1 MPYIAAFA
9 TLAGSSMQASAQGK
23 AADAQ
28 AASDAL
34 RLEEEKR
41 VREQL
46 RQDTGIQRSI
56 ADQAFADYDAGLI
69 TLAQAQERAANTI
82 GNVQTEIA
90 QSQLSDT
97 AKMTEMANFR
107 PYSIKTATGG
117 TFFDK
122 DTGAAGFN
130 LSPEMQAYQKS
141 LYGTAQ
147 GAAAGLTATP
157 QEAAAQYMQQQ
168 QGLLQPQR
176 TAEDLALRNQQLSR
190 GRIGMGISSEA
201 AGAGVG
207 GYVNQEQFQR
217 DRARAQADA
226 QIAANATQAGQTQQA
241 NQLQYTQ
248 GLFNAGNAPEQYGM
262 NQLTLGGNMGAQQ
275 AQAGAVQAG
284 IFGTGMGNVYSNLG
298 AAANT
303 YGQGAL
309 RTPQAML
316 TGAQES
322 YQRQQ
327 TGLTGLEGNQ
337 LQYKAMNT
345 PNPLIPGSA
354 YAGAAMGNN
363 LMNMGLNKLNNQ
375 INPSTNSNNN
385 NPAPVVTASQ
395 LNQLNSLG
403 IQRNPFEV

>member
-1 MPYIAAFA
+1 MSLLT
-9 TLAGSSMQASAQGK
+9 TLAPALIGGLFTSSAAGK
-23 AADAQ
+23 ASDAQ
-28 AASDAL
+28 AASDAA
-34 RLEEEKR
+34 RLAEEQR
-41 VREQL
+41 VRQLL
-46 RQDTGIQRSI
+46 RQDTGIQRSV

-69 TLAQAQERAANTI
+69 TLAQAQERAANAI
-82 GNVQTEIA
+82 GNVQTGIA
-90 QSQLSDT
+90 QNQLADT
-97 AKMTEMANFR
+97 AKMSEMANFR

-122 DTGAAGFN
+122 GTGAAGFS
-130 LSPEMQAYQKS
+130 LSPEMKAYQDS
-141 LYGTAQ
+141 LYGTAKT
-147 GAAAGLTATP
+147 AAAGLTATP
-157 QEAAAQYMQQQ
+157 EAAAKAYMTQQ

-241 NQLQYTQ
+241 NQLNYTQ

-262 NQLTLGGNMGAQQ
+262 NQLTLGGNLGNQQ

-284 IFGTGMGNVYSNLG
+284 IYGAGMGNVYSNLG

-303 YGQGAL
+303 YGQGVL

-322 YQRQQ
+322 YNRQQ
-327 TGLTGLEGNQ
+327 TGLTGLQGNQ
-337 LQYKAMNT
+337 LQYSAMKT
-345 PNPLIPGSA
+345 PDALIPGSA
-354 YAGAAMGNN
+354 YAGAAFGSN
-363 LMNMGLNKLNNQ
+363 LMNIGMTGLNNYLN
-375 INPSTNSNNN
+375 PKT
-385 NPAPVVTASQ
+385 
-395 LNQLNSLG
+395 
-403 IQRNPFEV
+403 

>member
-1 MPYIAAFA
+1 MAWMAPVGSALIGGLFTSSAA
-9 TLAGSSMQASAQGK
+9 GK
-23 AADAQ
+23 ASDAQ
-28 AASDAL
+28 AASDAA
-34 RLEEEKR
+34 RLAEEQR
-41 VREQL
+41 VRQLL
-46 RQDTGIQRSI
+46 RQDTGIQRSV

-69 TLAQAQERAANTI
+69 TLAQAQERAANAI
-82 GNVQTEIA
+82 GNVQTGIA
-90 QSQLSDT
+90 QNQLADT
-97 AKMTEMANFR
+97 AKMSEMANFR

-122 DTGAAGFN
+122 GTGAAGFS
-130 LSPEMQAYQKS
+130 LSPEMKAYQDS
-141 LYGTAQ
+141 LYGTAKT
-147 GAAAGLTATP
+147 AAAGLTATP
-157 QEAAAQYMQQQ
+157 EAAAKAYMTQQ

-241 NQLQYTQ
+241 NQLNYTQ

-262 NQLTLGGNMGAQQ
+262 NQLTLGGNLGNQQ

-284 IFGTGMGNVYSNLG
+284 IYGAGMGNVYSNLG

-322 YQRQQ
+322 YNRQQ
-327 TGLTGLEGNQ
+327 TGLTGLQGNQ
-337 LQYKAMNT
+337 LQYSAMKT
-345 PNPLIPGSA
+345 PDALIPGSA
-354 YAGAAMGNN
+354 YAGAAFGSN
-363 LMNMGLNKLNNQ
+363 LMNIGMTGLNNYLN
-375 INPSTNSNNN
+375 PKT
-385 NPAPVVTASQ
+385 
-395 LNQLNSLG
+395 
-403 IQRNPFEV
+403 

>member
-1 MPYIAAFA
+1 MAWMAPVGSALIGGLFTSSAA
-9 TLAGSSMQASAQGK
+9 GK
-23 AADAQ
+23 ASDAQ
-28 AASDAL
+28 AASDAA
-34 RLEEEKR
+34 RLAEEQR
-41 VREQL
+41 VRQLL
-46 RQDTGIQRSI
+46 RQDTGIQRSV

-69 TLAQAQERAANTI
+69 TLAQAQERAANAI
-82 GNVQTEIA
+82 GNVQTGIA
-90 QSQLSDT
+90 QNQLADT
-97 AKMTEMANFR
+97 AKMSEMANFR

-122 DTGAAGFN
+122 GTGAAGFN

-147 GAAAGLTATP
+147 TAAGGLTATP
-157 QEAAAQYMQQQ
+157 EAAAKAYMTQQ

-241 NQLQYTQ
+241 NQLNYTQ

-262 NQLTLGGNMGAQQ
+262 NQLTLGGNLGNQQ

-284 IFGTGMGNVYSNLG
+284 IYGAGMGNVYSNLG

-316 TGAQES
+316 TGAQEA
-322 YQRQQ
+322 YNRQQ
-327 TGLTGLEGNQ
+327 TGLTGLQGNQ
-337 LQYKAMNT
+337 LQYQATT
-345 PNPLIPGSA
+345 PANPLIPGSA
-354 YAGAAMGNN
+354 YAGAAFGSN
-363 LMNMGLNKLNNQ
+363 LMNIGMNGLNNYLN
-375 INPSTNSNNN
+375 PK
-385 NPAPVVTASQ
+385 P
-395 LNQLNSLG
+395 
-403 IQRNPFEV
+403 

>member
-1 MPYIAAFA
+1 MSLLTAVAPALVGGLLTSSAA
-9 TLAGSSMQASAQGK
+9 GK
-23 AADAQ
+23 
-28 AASDAL
+28 ASDAQGASDAA
-34 RLEEEKR
+34 RLAEEQR
-41 VREQL
+41 VRQLL

-90 QSQLSDT
+90 QSQLADT
-97 AKMTEMANFR
+97 AKMSEMANFR

-122 DTGAAGFN
+122 DTGTAGFK
-130 LSPEMQAYQKS
+130 LSDDMKAYQDS
-141 LYGTAQ
+141 LYGTAKT
-147 GAAAGLTATP
+147 AAGGLTATP
-157 QEAAAQYMQQQ
+157 EAAATAYMKQQ

-226 QIAANATQAGQTQQA
+226 QIAANATQAGQTQQT
-241 NQLQYTQ
+241 NQLAYTQ
-248 GLFNAGNAPEQYGM
+248 GLFNAGQAPEQYGM
-262 NQLTLGGNMGAQQ
+262 GQLTLGGNLGAQQ
-275 AQAGAVQAG
+275 AQAGGVQAG
-284 IFGTGMGNVYSNLG
+284 IYGAGMGNVYSNLG
-298 AAANT
+298 AAAQT

-316 TGAQES
+316 TGGQEA
-322 YQRQQ
+322 YNRQQ
-327 TGLTGLEGNQ
+327 TGLTGLQDNQ
-337 LQYKAMNT
+337 LQYKAMDT

-354 YAGAAMGNN
+354 YAGAAMGNQ
-363 LMNMGLNKLNNQ
+363 LMNIGMTGLNNY
-375 INPSTNSNNN
+375 INPKKNLDNLT
-385 NPAPVVTASQ
+385 
-395 LNQLNSLG
+395 
-403 IQRNPFEV
+403 IQRNPYE

>member
-1 MPYIAAFA
+1 MPVAAA
-9 TLAGSSMQASAQGK
+9 IGSAVVGGLFTSSAAGK

-28 AASDAL
+28 AASDAA
-34 RLEEEKR
+34 RLAEEQR
-41 VREQL
+41 VRQLL
-46 RQDTGIQRSI
+46 RQDTGIQRSV

-69 TLAQAQERAANTI
+69 TLAQAQERAANAI
-82 GNVQTEIA
+82 GNVQTGIA
-90 QSQLSDT
+90 QNQLADT
-97 AKMTEMANFR
+97 AKMSEMANFR

-122 DTGAAGFN
+122 STGAAGFN
-130 LSPEMQAYQKS
+130 LSPEMKAYQDS
-141 LYGTAQ
+141 LYGTAKT
-147 GAAAGLTATP
+147 AAAGLTATP
-157 QEAAAQYMQQQ
+157 EAAAKAYMTQQ

-262 NQLTLGGNMGAQQ
+262 NQLTLGGNLGNQQ

-284 IFGTGMGNVYSNLG
+284 IYGAGMGNVYSNLG

-322 YQRQQ
+322 YNRQQ
-327 TGLTGLEGNQ
+327 TGLTGLQGNQ
-337 LQYKAMNT
+337 LQYQAIKT
-345 PNPLIPGSA
+345 PDALIPGSA
-354 YAGAAMGNN
+354 YAGAAFGSN
-363 LMNMGLNKLNNQ
+363 LMNIGMTGLNNYLN
-375 INPSTNSNNN
+375 PKT
-385 NPAPVVTASQ
+385 
-395 LNQLNSLG
+395 
-403 IQRNPFEV
+403 

>member
-1 MPYIAAFA
+1 MAWMAPVGSALIGGLFTSSAA
-9 TLAGSSMQASAQGK
+9 GK
-23 AADAQ
+23 ASDAQ
-28 AASDAL
+28 AASDAA
-34 RLEEEKR
+34 RLAEEQR
-41 VREQL
+41 VRQLL
-46 RQDTGIQRSI
+46 RQDTGIQRSV

-69 TLAQAQERAANTI
+69 TLAQAQERAANAI
-82 GNVQTEIA
+82 GNVQTGIA
-90 QSQLSDT
+90 QNQLADT
-97 AKMTEMANFR
+97 AKMSEMANFR

-122 DTGAAGFN
+122 GTGAAGFN

-147 GAAAGLTATP
+147 TAAGGLTATP
-157 QEAAAQYMQQQ
+157 EAAAKAYMTQQ

-241 NQLQYTQ
+241 NQLNYTQ

-262 NQLTLGGNMGAQQ
+262 NQLTLGGNLGNQQ

-284 IFGTGMGNVYSNLG
+284 IYGTGMGNVYSNLG

-322 YQRQQ
+322 YNRQQ
-327 TGLTGLEGNQ
+327 TGLTGLQGNQ
-337 LQYKAMNT
+337 LQYQAMKT
-345 PNPLIPGSA
+345 PDALIPGSA
-354 YAGAAMGNN
+354 YAGAAFGSN
-363 LMNMGLNKLNNQ
+363 LMNIGMTGLNNYLN
-375 INPSTNSNNN
+375 PKT
-385 NPAPVVTASQ
+385 
-395 LNQLNSLG
+395 
-403 IQRNPFEV
+403 

>member
-1 MPYIAAFA
+1 MAWMAPVGSALIGGLFTSSAA
-9 TLAGSSMQASAQGK
+9 GK
-23 AADAQ
+23 ASDAQ
-28 AASDAL
+28 AASDAA
-34 RLEEEKR
+34 RLVEEQR
-41 VREQL
+41 VRQLL
-46 RQDTGIQRSI
+46 RQDTGIQRSV

-69 TLAQAQERAANTI
+69 TLAQAQERAANAI
-82 GNVQTEIA
+82 GNVQTGIA
-90 QSQLSDT
+90 QNQLADT
-97 AKMTEMANFR
+97 AKMSEMANFR

-122 DTGAAGFN
+122 GTGAAGFN
-130 LSPEMQAYQKS
+130 LSPEMKAYQDS
-141 LYGTAQ
+141 LYGTAKT
-147 GAAAGLTATP
+147 AAAGLTATP
-157 QEAAAQYMQQQ
+157 EAAAKAYMTQQ

-241 NQLQYTQ
+241 NQLNYTQ

-262 NQLTLGGNMGAQQ
+262 NQLTLGGNLGNQQ

-284 IFGTGMGNVYSNLG
+284 IYGAGMGNVYSNLG

-322 YQRQQ
+322 YNRQQ
-327 TGLTGLEGNQ
+327 TGLTGLQGNQ
-337 LQYKAMNT
+337 LQYSAMKT
-345 PNPLIPGSA
+345 PDALIPGSA
-354 YAGAAMGNN
+354 YAGAAFGSN
-363 LMNMGLNKLNNQ
+363 LMNIGMTGLNNYLN
-375 INPSTNSNNN
+375 PKT
-385 NPAPVVTASQ
+385 
-395 LNQLNSLG
+395 
-403 IQRNPFEV
+403 

>member
-1 MPYIAAFA
+1 MAWMIPVA
-9 TLAGSSMQASAQGK
+9 TTVIGGMMQSDAASA

-28 AASDAL
+28 AASDAA
-34 RLEEEKR
+34 RLAEEQR
-41 VREQL
+41 VRQLL
-46 RQDTGIQRSI
+46 RQDTGIQRSV

-69 TLAQAQERAANTI
+69 TLAQAQERAANAI
-82 GNVQTEIA
+82 GNVQTGIA
-90 QSQLSDT
+90 QNQLADT
-97 AKMTEMANFR
+97 AKMSEMANFR

-122 DTGAAGFN
+122 GTGAAGFS
-130 LSPEMQAYQKS
+130 LSPEMKAYQDS
-141 LYGTAQ
+141 LYGTAKT
-147 GAAAGLTATP
+147 AAAGLTATP
-157 QEAAAQYMQQQ
+157 EAAAKAYMTQQ

-241 NQLQYTQ
+241 NQLNYTQ

-262 NQLTLGGNMGAQQ
+262 NQLTLGGNLGNQQ

-284 IFGTGMGNVYSNLG
+284 IYGAGMGNVYSNLG

-316 TGAQES
+316 TGAQEA
-322 YQRQQ
+322 YNRQQ
-327 TGLTGLEGNQ
+327 TGLTGLQGNQ
-337 LQYKAMNT
+337 LQYQAIKT
-345 PNPLIPGSA
+345 PDALIPGSA
-354 YAGAAMGNN
+354 YAGAAFGSN
-363 LMNMGLNKLNNQ
+363 LMNIGMTGLNNYLN
-375 INPSTNSNNN
+375 PKT
-385 NPAPVVTASQ
+385 
-395 LNQLNSLG
+395 
-403 IQRNPFEV
+403 

>member
-1 MPYIAAFA
+1 MAWMAPVGSALIGGLFTSSAA
-9 TLAGSSMQASAQGK
+9 GK
-23 AADAQ
+23 ASDAQ
-28 AASDAL
+28 AASDAA
-34 RLEEEKR
+34 RLAEEQR
-41 VREQL
+41 VRQLL
-46 RQDTGIQRSI
+46 RQDTGIQRSV

-69 TLAQAQERAANTI
+69 TLAQAQERAANAI
-82 GNVQTEIA
+82 GNVQTGIA
-90 QSQLSDT
+90 QNQLADT
-97 AKMTEMANFR
+97 AKMSEMANFR

-122 DTGAAGFN
+122 GTGAAGFN
-130 LSPEMQAYQKS
+130 LSPEMQAYQDS

-147 GAAAGLTATP
+147 TAAGGLTATP
-157 QEAAAQYMQQQ
+157 EAAAKAYMTQQ

-241 NQLQYTQ
+241 NQLAYTQ

-262 NQLTLGGNMGAQQ
+262 NQLTLGGNLGNQQ

-284 IFGTGMGNVYSNLG
+284 IYGAGMGNVYSNLG

-316 TGAQES
+316 TGAQEA
-322 YQRQQ
+322 YNRQQ
-327 TGLTGLEGNQ
+327 TGLTGLQGNQ
-337 LQYKAMNT
+337 LQYQAIKT
-345 PNPLIPGSA
+345 PDALIPGSA
-354 YAGAAMGNN
+354 YAGAAFGSN
-363 LMNMGLNKLNNQ
+363 LMNIGMTGLNNYLN
-375 INPSTNSNNN
+375 PKT
-385 NPAPVVTASQ
+385 
-395 LNQLNSLG
+395 
-403 IQRNPFEV
+403 

>member
-1 MPYIAAFA
+1 MAWMAPVGSALIGGLFTSSAA
-9 TLAGSSMQASAQGK
+9 GK
-23 AADAQ
+23 ASDAQ
-28 AASDAL
+28 AASDAA
-34 RLEEEKR
+34 RLVEEQR
-41 VREQL
+41 VRQLL
-46 RQDTGIQRSI
+46 RQDTGIQRSV

-69 TLAQAQERAANTI
+69 TLAQAQERAANAI
-82 GNVQTEIA
+82 GNVQTGIA
-90 QSQLSDT
+90 QNQLADT
-97 AKMTEMANFR
+97 AKMSEMANFR

-122 DTGAAGFN
+122 GTGAAGFN
-130 LSPEMQAYQKS
+130 LSPEMKAYQDS
-141 LYGTAQ
+141 LYGTAKT
-147 GAAAGLTATP
+147 AAAGLTATP
-157 QEAAAQYMQQQ
+157 EAAAKAYMTQQ

-241 NQLQYTQ
+241 NQLNYTQ

-262 NQLTLGGNMGAQQ
+262 NQLTLGGNLGNQQ

-284 IFGTGMGNVYSNLG
+284 IYGAGMGNVYSNLG

-303 YGQGAL
+303 YGQGVL

-322 YQRQQ
+322 YNRQQ
-327 TGLTGLEGNQ
+327 TGLTGLQGNQ
-337 LQYKAMNT
+337 LQYSAMKT
-345 PNPLIPGSA
+345 PDALIPGSA
-354 YAGAAMGNN
+354 YAGAAFGSN
-363 LMNMGLNKLNNQ
+363 LMNIGMTGLNNYLN
-375 INPSTNSNNN
+375 PKT
-385 NPAPVVTASQ
+385 
-395 LNQLNSLG
+395 
-403 IQRNPFEV
+403 

>member
-46 RQDTGIQRSI
+46 RQDTGIQRSV
-56 ADQAFADYDAGLI
+56 ADQAFADYDAGLL
-69 TLAQAQERAANTI
+69 TLAQAQERAANAI

-97 AKMTEMANFR
+97 AQMTDMANFR

-122 DTGAAGFN
+122 DTGTAGFK

-226 QIAANATQAGQTQQA
+226 QIAADATQEGQAQQQRQLQLAQGMFSAGQQPDQFGLDVLNRGVNIGSVAQQA
-241 NQLQYTQ
+241 
-248 GLFNAGNAPEQYGM
+248 
-262 NQLTLGGNMGAQQ
+262 GAQQ
-275 AQAGAVQAG
+275 AG
-284 IFGTGMGNVYSNLG
+284 I
-298 AAANT
+298 
-303 YGQGAL
+303 YGQGAE
-309 RTPQAML
+309 RAYGSML
-316 TGAQES
+316 DASRGYAQGGLFIPAAASTVGQEA

-327 TGLTGLEGNQ
+327 TGLTGLQGNQ
-337 LQYKAMNT
+337 LQYQAMST
-345 PNPLIPGSA
+345 PAPIIPGSA
-354 YAGAAMGNN
+354 YAGATMGNN
-363 LMNMGLNKLNNQ
+363 LMDIGTRRLSNYTSN
-375 INPSTNSNNN
+375 NNN
-385 NPAPVVTASQ
+385 NPAPVVTAA
-395 LNQLNSLG
+395 QLNSPLYTTK
-403 IQRNPFEV
+403 

>member
-1 MPYIAAFA
+1 M
-9 TLAGSSMQASAQGK
+9 S
-23 AADAQ
+23 
-28 AASDAL
+28 
-34 RLEEEKR
+34 
-41 VREQL
+41 
-46 RQDTGIQRSI
+46 
-56 ADQAFADYDAGLI
+56 
-69 TLAQAQERAANTI
+69 
-82 GNVQTEIA
+82 
-90 QSQLSDT
+90 
-97 AKMTEMANFR
+97 EMANFR

-122 DTGAAGFN
+122 DTGTAGFK
-130 LSPEMQAYQKS
+130 LSDDMKAYQDS

-147 GAAAGLTATP
+147 SAAEGLTATP
-157 QEAAAQYMQQQ
+157 EAAAKAYMTQQ

-262 NQLTLGGNMGAQQ
+262 GQLTLGGNLGAQQ
-275 AQAGAVQAG
+275 AQAGGVQAG
-284 IFGTGMGNVYSNLG
+284 IYGAGMGNVYSNLG

-322 YQRQQ
+322 YNRQQ
-327 TGLTGLEGNQ
+327 TGLTGLQGNQ
-337 LQYKAMNT
+337 LQYSAMDT
-345 PNPLIPGSA
+345 PKPLIPGSA
-354 YAGAAMGNN
+354 YAGAAMGNQ
-363 LMNMGLNKLNNQ
+363 LMNIGMTGLNNQ
-375 INPSTNSNNN
+375 INPD
-385 NPAPVVTASQ
+385 PYAAQRAAPSIK
-395 LNQLNSLG
+395 L
-403 IQRNPFEV
+403 

>member
-1 MPYIAAFA
+1 MAIDPV
-9 TLAGSSMQASAQGK
+9 TGSLIASAVGGLFTSSAAGK

-28 AASDAL
+28 AASDAA
-34 RLEEEKR
+34 RLAEEQR
-41 VREQL
+41 VRELL
-46 RQDTGIQRSI
+46 RQDTGIQRSV

-90 QSQLSDT
+90 QSQLADT
-97 AKMTEMANFR
+97 AKMSEMANFR

-122 DTGAAGFN
+122 DTGAAGFK
-130 LSPEMQAYQKS
+130 LSDDMKAYQDS

-147 GAAAGLTATP
+147 SAAEGLTATP
-157 QEAAAQYMQQQ
+157 EAAATAYMKQQ

-262 NQLTLGGNMGAQQ
+262 GQLTLGGNLGAQQ
-275 AQAGAVQAG
+275 AQAGAVQSG
-284 IFGTGMGNVYSNLG
+284 IYGAGMGNVYSNLG

-316 TGAQES
+316 TGAQEA
-322 YQRQQ
+322 YNRQQ
-327 TGLTGLEGNQ
+327 TGLTGLQGNP
-337 LQYKAMNT
+337 LQYQATT
-345 PNPLIPGSA
+345 PANPLIPGSA
-354 YAGAAMGNN
+354 YAGAAFGSN
-363 LMNMGLNKLNNQ
+363 LMNIGMTGLNNYLNPKKNLD
-375 INPSTNSNNN
+375 NLT
-385 NPAPVVTASQ
+385 
-395 LNQLNSLG
+395 
-403 IQRNPFEV
+403 IQRNSYEV

>member
-46 RQDTGIQRSI
+46 RQDTGIQRSV

-69 TLAQAQERAANTI
+69 TLAQAQERAANAI

-97 AKMTEMANFR
+97 AQMTDMANFR

-122 DTGAAGFN
+122 GTGAAGFN
-130 LSPEMQAYQKS
+130 LSPEMQAYQQS

-241 NQLQYTQ
+241 NQLNYTQ

-262 NQLTLGGNMGAQQ
+262 GQLTLGGNMGAQQ

-316 TGAQES
+316 TGGQEA

-327 TGLTGLEGNQ
+327 TGLTGLQGNQ
-337 LQYKAMNT
+337 LQYQATT
-345 PNPLIPGSA
+345 PSNPLIPGSA

-363 LMNMGLNKLNNQ
+363 LMNMGMNSLNNQ
-375 INPSTNSNNN
+375 INQPSVPLGPSNIPNSAVTGDNFMQTYNRF
-385 NPAPVVTASQ
+385 NP
-395 LNQLNSLG
+395 
-403 IQRNPFEV
+403 